1 MTSFYAAIVTAV
13 GIVLFLRKAWHNYT
27 RLPKIPYV
35 SGLEFPSLTVIV
47 PARNEAANI
56 ARAIEAFPPENVIV
70 VDDAS
75 TDDTAKIAAEAG
87 ARVIAAPPLPAG
99 HLGKPNACMA
109 GAAATETD
117 WLLFIDADTWYA
129 RVFAPCLVE
138 YAEDNE
144 LQMASVF
151 LHQHCE
157 TLAEKILLPYAFA
170 LYFTGVNTGAVNA
183 RRPTQW
189 LANGQCLLVRRD
201 AYQRL
206 GGHAAVASSVI
217 EDVALAKLA
226 AERSIHARVTRAE
239 HMGNVRMYDSFQAIW
254 RGFQKNSFRFL
265 QINPFTGL
273 QVVMASTLLA
283 SWLPVIVWL
292 LNDHLYRQAA
302 LFAVVPSV
310 VLFPW
315 YRSAAALL
323 APVAIYGFQAIAIN
337 GMITTI
343 TGRKAIWK
351 GREV

>member
-1 MTSFYAAIVTAV
+1 MTSIYAAIVTAV

-75 TDDTAKIAAEAG
+75 TDETAKIAAEAG

-109 GAAATETD
+109 GAAAAETD

-138 YAEDNE
+138 YAEGNE

>member
-87 ARVIAAPPLPAG
+87 ARVISAPPLPAG

-109 GAAATETD
+109 GAAAAETD

-183 RRPTQW
+183 RRPSQW

>member
-1 MTSFYAAIVTAV
+1 MNSWLAALITAI
-13 GIVLFLRKAWHNYT
+13 GIVLFLRKAWFNYN

-35 SGLEFPSLTVIV
+35 TGLDFPSLTVII

-56 ARAIEAFPPENVIV
+56 ARAISGFPAESVIV

-75 TDDTAKIAAEAG
+75 TDATAQIAAEAG
-87 ARVIAAPPLPAG
+87 ARVLSAPPLPPG

-109 GAAATETD
+109 GAQAADTD

-129 RVFAPCLVE
+129 RVFAPCLIE
-138 YAEDNE
+138 YAEDE
-144 LQMASVF
+144 GLEMASVF
-151 LHQHCE
+151 LRQQCE
-157 TLAEKILLPYAFA
+157 TLAEKVLLPYAFA
-170 LYFTGVNTGAVNA
+170 LYFTGVNASAVNA
-183 RRPTQW
+183 RRPSQW
-189 LANGQCLLVRRD
+189 LANGQCLLVKRE
-201 AYQRL
+201 AYLHL
-206 GGHAAVASSVI
+206 GGHAAVADSVI

-226 AERSIHARVTRAE
+226 AEKGIHARVTRAE

-283 SWLPVIVWL
+283 SWLPCILWL
-292 LNDHLYRQAA
+292 VKDHLYQQAV
-302 LFAVVPSV
+302 LFSLIPAV

-315 YRSAAALL
+315 YRSPAAIL
-323 APVAIYGFQAIAIN
+323 APLAIYGFQAIAIN

>member
-1 MTSFYAAIVTAV
+1 MTSFYAAIVTAI
-13 GIVLFLRKAWHNYT
+13 GIVLFLRKAWYNYN

-35 SGLEFPSLTVIV
+35 IGLDFPSVTVII

-56 ARAIEAFPPENVIV
+56 ARAISGFPPESVIV

-87 ARVIAAPPLPAG
+87 ARVISAPPLPEG

-109 GAAATETD
+109 GANEASTD
-117 WLLFIDADTWYA
+117 WLLFIDADTWYS
-129 RVFAPCLVE
+129 RVFAPCLIE

-151 LHQHCE
+151 LRQQCE
-157 TLAEKILLPYAFA
+157 TLAEKALLPYAFA
-170 LYFTGVNTGAVNA
+170 LYFTGVNASAVNH

-189 LANGQCLLVRRD
+189 LANGQCLLVQRE
-201 AYQRL
+201 AYHRL
-206 GGHAAVASSVI
+206 GGHAAVAESVI

-226 AERSIHARVTRAE
+226 AEKGIHARVTRAE
-239 HMGNVRMYDSFQAIW
+239 HMGNVRMYDGFQAIW

-283 SWLPVIVWL
+283 SWLPVILWL
-292 LNDHLYRQAA
+292 VQDQLYRQAA
-302 LFAVVPSV
+302 LFAIIPSV
-310 VLFPW
+310 ILFPW
-315 YRSAAALL
+315 YRSAATLL
-323 APVAIYGFQAIAIN
+323 APLAIYGFQAIAIN
-337 GMITTI
+337 GMITTL

>member
-35 SGLEFPSLTVIV
+35 AGLEFPSLTVIV

-56 ARAIEAFPPENVIV
+56 ARAIEAFPPGNVIV

-75 TDDTAKIAAEAG
+75 TDDTARIAAETG
-87 ARVIAAPPLPAG
+87 ARVISAPPLPDG

-109 GAAATETD
+109 GAAVAETD

-151 LHQHCE
+151 LRQHCE
-157 TLAEKILLPYAFA
+157 SLAEKILLPYAFA

-201 AYQRL
+201 AYQGL

-217 EDVALAKLA
+217 EDVAFAKLA
-226 AERSIHARVTRAE
+226 AERNLHARVTRAE

-283 SWLPVIVWL
+283 SWLPVMVWL

-302 LFAVVPSV
+302 LFAVVPTV

-337 GMITTI
+337 GMVTTL

>member
-87 ARVIAAPPLPAG
+87 ARVIQAPPLPAG

-109 GAAATETD
+109 GAAAAETD

-189 LANGQCLLVRRD
+189 LANGQCLLVRRE

>member
-75 TDDTAKIAAEAG
+75 TDDTAEIAAEAG

-109 GAAATETD
+109 GAAAAETD

-129 RVFAPCLVE
+129 RVFAACLVE